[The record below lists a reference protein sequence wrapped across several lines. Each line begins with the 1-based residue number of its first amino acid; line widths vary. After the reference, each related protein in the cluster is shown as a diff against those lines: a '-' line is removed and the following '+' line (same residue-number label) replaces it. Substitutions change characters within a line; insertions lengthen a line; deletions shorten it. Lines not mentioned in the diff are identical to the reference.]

1 MCGSTRKPGSAR
13 RPLNS
18 HGKPAKQE
26 ALNHSHLNTQTH
38 DISNSV
44 CVTCPFFQHHT
55 ACKNNNVQEAAAAAG
70 SAAATACAA
79 AATAA
84 PESSVQNFFSCQ
96 ERRDDCPMHCLA
108 LRDGHKGQ
116 DGMPGEHAKTSGN
129 CKKTRYCSM
138 TSMKQ
143 LTRNTHTHT
152 HTHTNA
158 YADKLETHTARREGR
173 DKLETHTD
181 KKRRET

>member
-1 MCGSTRKPGSAR
+1 MCGSTRKPGSDR

-55 ACKNNNVQEAAAAAG
+55 ACKNNDVQGGAAAAG

-79 AATAA
+79 GATAA
-84 PESSVQNFFSCQ
+84 PDRSVQNFFSCQ
-96 ERRDDCPMHCLA
+96 ERRDDCPKHCLA
-108 LRDGHKGQ
+108 LCLTHKGQ

-152 HTHTNA
+152 HTNA

-173 DKLETHTD
+173 DKLETHID